1 MKRLMAILLAMLLLL
16 SLAGCGEKKPETEPA
31 VTTMEETTEASS
43 SERPETTSAE
53 ETTSAPTEPSAE
65 LPTETDPAPTET
77 HAETEPVPAERTAC
91 TTVLLEGR
99 VGGDAGVT
107 YFLASDGAYRAPG
120 DFAVISENDIVI
132 LDNVSTRLQRY
143 KDGQFFETISLPAD
157 IGECFRLCVIEE
169 NAYVLT
175 RDSLLKVDLN
185 TKEQSNISLASLAQ
199 SENDLGLYVNDMLE
213 QDGKLYLVTEV
224 YGNYCLNEEKQEF
237 EKTASA
243 NVPYRSYRVG
253 GFDGKEIR
261 VEKGDRRWT
270 IEAANRSGDVIG
282 FEEDGIA
289 YVYLYDLDLNRED
302 ERYCRILRCVAG
314 GGAVAE
320 SFVDISKCIV
330 TGGVY
335 SFAKVGQDGNVYVL
349 GLYEES
355 FAVYKLKVGAEDIVS
370 P

>member
-1 MKRLMAILLAMLLLL
+1 M
-16 SLAGCGEKKPETEPA
+16 
-31 VTTMEETTEASS
+31 
-43 SERPETTSAE
+43 
-53 ETTSAPTEPSAE
+53 
-65 LPTETDPAPTET
+65 
-77 HAETEPVPAERTAC
+77 
-91 TTVLLEGR
+91 
-99 VGGDAGVT
+99 
-107 YFLASDGAYRAPG
+107 
-120 DFAVISENDIVI
+120 
-132 LDNVSTRLQRY
+132 
-143 KDGQFFETISLPAD
+143 
-157 IGECFRLCVIEE
+157 IEE

-282 FEEDGIA
+282 FEEDRIA

-302 ERYCRILRCVAG
+302 ERYCRILKCAAG
-314 GGAVAE
+314 EGVVAE
-320 SFVDISKCIV
+320 SFVDVSKCIISA
-330 TGGVY
+330 GGR
-335 SFAKVGQDGNVYVL
+335 SFVKGSPEGSVYVL
-349 GLYEES
+349 ALYEES
-355 FAVYKLKVGAEDIVS
+355 FAVYKLKVGYEEIVS